1 MSDLRIPVEDDPMT
15 DNLARWQQDDRQHF
29 LHPFTDH
36 RELGERGTRV
46 ITRAD
51 GVYIWEASGHRILDG
66 MSGLWCVNLGYGRE
80 ELIEAGARQLRELP
94 YYNSFFQC
102 THPPAIELARELCD
116 LAPPGF
122 NKVFFTNSGSE
133 ANDTIIRLVRYYWS
147 LNGKPDK
154 QIIIARRNGYHGS
167 TVGAASLSGMP
178 WMHAQA
184 GLPIPNILHIEQPYW
199 FGLGGELD
207 PAEFGLKIARQ
218 LATTIEEVGVDKVAA
233 FIAEPVQGAGGAVI
247 PPASYWP
254 EIQKICDEYGILL
267 IADEVITGIGRLG
280 QWFGSQHYGIRPD
293 LMPFAKGVTSGYQPL
308 GGVMVS
314 DKIADVLVEKGG
326 EFYHGFT
333 YSGHPVACA
342 VASATLQVLRKEKL
356 VEHVRDK
363 VAPAFSS
370 RLQKLADHPLVGE
383 VRSVGLI
390 GGIELVSQKDSRK
403 RFVKE
408 RKAGERCRDFCIEEG
423 LVMRAVGDTM
433 IIAPPFV
440 TTEAQLDELVDKAW
454 KALDLTWRALGKSR
468 A

>member
-1 MSDLRIPVEDDPMT
+1 MT

-46 ITRAD
+46 ITRGD
-51 GVYIWEASGHRILDG
+51 GVYIWEANGQKILDG

-80 ELIEAGARQLRELP
+80 ELIEAGCRQLRELP

-102 THPPAIELARELCD
+102 THPPAIELARELCE

-147 LNGKPDK
+147 LLGKPDK

-167 TVGAASLSGMP
+167 TVGGASLSGMP

-199 FGLGGELD
+199 FGLGGDLD

-218 LATTIEEVGVDKVAA
+218 LATTIEEVGVNKVAA

-280 QWFGSQHYGIRPD
+280 HWFGSQHYGIRPD

-314 DKIADVLVEKGG
+314 DKVADVLVAKGG

-342 VASATLQVLRKEKL
+342 VARATLQVLRKENL
-356 VEHVRDK
+356 VEHVRDT

-383 VRSVGLI
+383 VRTAGLI
-390 GGIELVSQKDSRK
+390 GGIELVPRKNSRK
-403 RFVKE
+403 RFA
-408 RKAGERCRDFCIEEG
+408 RDLKAGERCRDFCIEEG

-433 IIAPPFV
+433 IVAPPFV
-440 TTEAQLDELVDKAW
+440 TTDAQLDELVDKAW
-454 KALDLTWRALGKSR
+454 KALDLTQRALGKSQ

>member
-1 MSDLRIPVEDDPMT
+1 MT
-15 DNLARWQQDDRQHF
+15 DTLARLQQDDRQHY

-51 GVYIWEASGHRILDG
+51 GVYIWEESGKKILDG

-102 THPPAIELARELCD
+102 THPPAIELARDICE

-122 NKVFFTNSGSE
+122 NRVFLTNSGSE

-167 TVGAASLSGMP
+167 TIGGASLSGMP

-199 FGLGGELD
+199 FGLGGDLA
-207 PAEFGLKIARQ
+207 PAEFGLQMARQ
-218 LATTIEEVGVDKVAA
+218 LASTIEEAGVDKVAA

-247 PPASYWP
+247 PPDSYWP
-254 EIQKICDEYGILL
+254 EIQKICDHYGILL

-280 QWFGSQHYGIRPD
+280 HWFGAQHYGIRPD
-293 LMPFAKGVTSGYQPL
+293 LMPFAKGITSGYQPL
-308 GGVMVS
+308 GGVLVN
-314 DKIADVLVEKGG
+314 DRVADVLVAKGG

-342 VASATLQVLRKEKL
+342 VARATLDVMRKEKL
-356 VEHVRDK
+356 VDK
-363 VAPAFSS
+363 VREKVIPAFST

-383 VRSVGLI
+383 VRTAGLI
-390 GGIELVSQKDSRK
+390 GGVELVPVKNSRK
-403 RFVKE
+403 RFAKE
-408 RKAGERCRDFCIEEG
+408 RKAGERCRDFCIQEG

-433 IIAPPFV
+433 IVAPPFV
-440 TTEAQLDELVDKAW
+440 TTDAQLDELVDKAW
-454 KALDLTWRALGKSR
+454 KALDLTQRALGSSKT
-468 A
+468 

>member
-1 MSDLRIPVEDDPMT
+1 MT

-36 RELGERGTRV
+36 RELSERGTRV

-51 GVYIWEASGHRILDG
+51 GVYIWEANGQKILDG

-102 THPPAIELARELCD
+102 THPPAIELARELCEI
-116 LAPPGF
+116 APPGF

-147 LNGKPDK
+147 LKGKPDK

-184 GLPIPNILHIEQPYW
+184 GMPIPNILHIEQPYW
-199 FGLGGELD
+199 FGLGGDLD
-207 PAEFGLKIARQ
+207 PAEFGRQVARQ
-218 LATTIEEVGVDKVAA
+218 LATAIEEVGVDKVAA

-280 QWFGSQHYGIRPD
+280 HWFGSQYYGIRPD
-293 LMPFAKGVTSGYQPL
+293 LMSFAKGVTSGYQPL
-308 GGVMVS
+308 GGVMIS
-314 DKIADVLVEKGG
+314 DKVAEVLVAKGG
-326 EFYHGFT
+326 EFFHGFT

-342 VASATLQVLRKEKL
+342 VARAALQVMRKEKL
-356 VEHVRDK
+356 VEHVRDT

-370 RLQKLADHPLVGE
+370 RLRKLADHPLVGE
-383 VRSVGLI
+383 VRSAGLI
-390 GGIELVSQKDSRK
+390 GGIELVPRKSSRK
-403 RFVKE
+403 RFAKE
-408 RKAGERCRDFCIEEG
+408 LKAGERCRDFCIEEG

-433 IIAPPFV
+433 IVAPPFV
-440 TTEAQLDELVDKAW
+440 TTNAQLDELVDKAW
-454 KALDLTWRALGKSR
+454 KALDRTQHVLGKSR

>member
-1 MSDLRIPVEDDPMT
+1 MT

-46 ITRAD
+46 ITRGD
-51 GVYIWEASGHRILDG
+51 GVYIWEANGQKILDG

-80 ELIEAGARQLRELP
+80 ELIEAGCRQLRELP

-102 THPPAIELARELCD
+102 THPPAIELARELCE

-147 LNGKPDK
+147 LLGKPDK

-167 TVGAASLSGMP
+167 TVGGASLSGMP

-199 FGLGGELD
+199 FGLGGDLD

-218 LATTIEEVGVDKVAA
+218 LATTIEEVGVNKVAA

-280 QWFGSQHYGIRPD
+280 HWFGSQHYGIRPD

-314 DKIADVLVEKGG
+314 DKVADVLVAKGG

-342 VASATLQVLRKEKL
+342 VARATLQVLRKENL
-356 VEHVRDK
+356 VEHVRDT

-383 VRSVGLI
+383 VRTAGLI
-390 GGIELVSQKDSRK
+390 GGIELVPRKNSRK
-403 RFVKE
+403 RFAKDL
-408 RKAGERCRDFCIEEG
+408 KAGERCRDFCIEEG

-433 IIAPPFV
+433 IVAPPFV
-440 TTEAQLDELVDKAW
+440 TTDAQLDELVDKAW
-454 KALDLTWRALGKSR
+454 KALDLTQRALGKSQ

>member
-1 MSDLRIPVEDDPMT
+1 MT
-15 DNLARWQQDDRQHF
+15 DNLARWQQEDRQHF

-46 ITRAD
+46 ITRAK
-51 GVYIWEASGHRILDG
+51 GVYIWEEDGHKILDG

-80 ELIEAGARQLRELP
+80 ELAEAGARQLRELP

-102 THPPAIELARELCD
+102 THPPAIELARDLCE
-116 LAPPGF
+116 LAPSSF

-147 LNGKPDK
+147 LLGQPDK

-184 GLPIPNILHIEQPYW
+184 GLPIPNIMHIEQPYW

-207 PAEFGLKIARQ
+207 PAEFGRQIAQQ
-218 LATTIEEVGVDKVAA
+218 LATTIEEVGVGKVAA

-247 PPASYWP
+247 PPATYWP

-267 IADEVITGIGRLG
+267 VADEVITGIGRMG
-280 QWFGSQHYGIRPD
+280 HWFGSEYFGIRPD

-308 GGVMVS
+308 GGVMIS
-314 DKIADVLVEKGG
+314 DRVADVLVEKGG

-342 VASATLQVLRKEKL
+342 VASAALAVMRKEKL
-356 VEHVRDK
+356 VEHVRDA
-363 VAPAFSS
+363 VIPSFSS
-370 RLQKLADHPLVGE
+370 RLKKLADHPIVGE
-383 VRSVGLI
+383 VRTAGLI
-390 GGIELVSQKDSRK
+390 GGIELVPRKNSRK
-403 RFVKE
+403 RFAKDL
-408 RKAGERCRDFCIEEG
+408 KAGERCRDFCIREG

-433 IIAPPFV
+433 IVAPPFI
-440 TTEAQLDELVDKAW
+440 TTDAEMDELAAKAW
-454 KALDLTWRALGKSR
+454 KALDLTQQALGKSR